1 MGDPVEDEAVVG
13 MVETRDGWTVERRI
27 ETYLLARRV
36 GAMAAMPL
44 WHKRVWALRA
54 ATNARL
60 STGRTSSCISGSTPR
75 NRVLGKIF
83 LLSERTD
90 DMDIDA
96 SDGRIYLPK
105 DLRER
110 FGDQFKL
117 VERGDRLVLI
127 PVSEDPL
134 ASLREEFAD
143 VKRSA
148 RELREDGRETA
159 LDEAGS

>member
-1 MGDPVEDEAVVG
+1 
-13 MVETRDGWTVERRI
+13 
-27 ETYLLARRV
+27 
-36 GAMAAMPL
+36 
-44 WHKRVWALRA
+44 
-54 ATNARL
+54 
-60 STGRTSSCISGSTPR
+60 
-75 NRVLGKIF
+75 
-83 LLSERTD
+83 
-90 DMDIDA
+90 MDVDA

-110 FGDQFKL
+110 FGDRFKL

-143 VKRSA
+143 VERSA